1 MSAPAN
7 MEQEKPTILR
17 NQDIV
22 LAVCIVGILTVL
34 VIPIPTWTLD
44 LLLAINISVSIV
56 ILLSTIYLR
65 NPVEFAVFPSL
76 LLVLTLFRL
85 SLNVASTRLIL
96 SQADAGSVIN
106 AFGTFVTAGNPVVGF
121 IIFAILVLIQ
131 FVVITKGAGRISEVA
146 ARFTLDA
153 MPGKQM
159 GVDADLNAGLI
170 TEDQARERRRN
181 IEQEADFYGAMD
193 GATKFVRGDAIA
205 GIIITLI
212 NVLGGLI
219 IGVVQLNMGLGEA
232 AATYTQLT
240 VGDGLVSQ
248 IPALVISVSAA
259 MIVTRTTSDSNLG
272 SDLAEQITRY
282 PRALGVGSVMLAMFG
297 FVPGMP
303 TVPFVMVAG
312 ALGIIGYQSTIWTRE
327 LAEATALAE
336 AQEMVE
342 GDDEPPRTEDLL
354 TVDPMKIEL
363 GYGLIAMA
371 DQKQGGDLLT
381 RIQIIRQQIATKN
394 GFIVPVIRIVD
405 NMRLKANEYRVMLRE
420 SEVARY
426 ELMADHFLAMNP
438 GLVDEEV
445 EGIPTL
451 EPAFGLQAM
460 WVSKANRDKAER
472 MGYTMVELSAVMA
485 THITE
490 VIQAHADELV
500 TREDTQ
506 ALIENLKTVSKTV
519 VDELIPNVLTLGEV
533 QKVLHNLLRERV
545 SIRNLETILEVLADY
560 GARSKDIEVL
570 TEYVRHA
577 IARQICADYKDEEGV
592 LRVVTLSPQIEQ
604 DILNATQTVEGGGS
618 YAPMDPI
625 QTAEITKATAEA
637 VQTLASSGY
646 DPIVL
651 TTAQIRRFFKQMVEA
666 QVPKL
671 VVLSYNEM
679 DPAVQLESLGQVE
692 LNPAVAEL

>member
-1 MSAPAN
+1 MANPA
-7 MEQEKPTILR
+7 EQMTKTPGLR
-17 NQDIV
+17 NQDV
-22 LAVCIVGILTVL
+22 LLAVCIVGILTVL
-34 VIPIPTWTLD
+34 VIPIPTWALD
-44 LLLAINISVSIV
+44 LLLSVNISVSIV

-65 NPVEFAVFPSL
+65 NPVEFAVFPSML
-76 LLVLTLFRL
+76 LMLTLFRL

-96 SQADAGSVIN
+96 SQTSAGSVID
-106 AFGTFVTAGNPVVGF
+106 AFGGFVTAGNPLVGF
-121 IIFAILVLIQ
+121 IIFAILVIIQ

-170 TEDQARERRRN
+170 NEDQARDRRRN
-181 IEQEADFYGAMD
+181 IEKEADFYGAMD

-205 GIIITLI
+205 GIIITLVNI
-212 NVLGGLI
+212 VGGLV
-219 IGVVQLNMGLGEA
+219 IGVVQQGMPITDALS
-232 AATYTQLT
+232 TYTRLT

-259 MIVTRTTSDSNLG
+259 MIVTRTTSDTNLG
-272 SDLAEQITRY
+272 QDLGAQITRY
-282 PRALGVGSVMLAMFG
+282 PRALGVGAAMLALFG

-303 TVPFVMVAG
+303 TLPFLLVSA
-312 ALGIIGYQSTIWTRE
+312 ALGFIGFQSNVFQRE
-327 LAEATALAE
+327 TAQSEARAEACEIAE
-336 AQEMVE
+336 VDA
-342 GDDEPPRTEDLL
+342 EPPRTEDLL
-354 TVDPMKIEL
+354 VVDPMKIEL
-363 GYGLIAMA
+363 GYGLISMA

-381 RIQIIRQQIATKN
+381 RIQIIRQQIATKS
-394 GFIVPVIRIVD
+394 GFVVPVIRIVD

-438 GLVDEEV
+438 GLVEEEI

-460 WVSKANRDKAER
+460 WVSKSNRDKAER
-472 MGYTMVELSAVMA
+472 LGYTIVEPSAVMA

-490 VIQAHADELV
+490 VVMAHADELV

-506 ALIENLKTVSKTV
+506 ALVENLKSTSRTVIE
-519 VDELIPNVLTLGEV
+519 ELVPNVLTLGEV
-533 QKVLHNLLRERV
+533 QKVLHALLRERV

-560 GARSKDIEVL
+560 GARTKDIEVL

-577 IARQICADYKDEEGV
+577 LARQICADYRDEDGI
-592 LRVVTLSPQIEQ
+592 LRVVTLDPQLEQ
-604 DILNATQTVEGGGS
+604 DIVNATQNIEGGS
-618 YAPMDPI
+618 NYVPMDPAK
-625 QTAEITKATAEA
+625 TAAIAEATATA
-637 VQTLASSGY
+637 VQALATAGY

-651 TTAQIRRFFKQMVEA
+651 TTAQARRFYRRMVEG
-666 QVPKL
+666 QIPKL

-679 DPAVQLESLGQVE
+679 DPTIQLESVGQVE
-692 LNPAVAEL
+692 LNPVNIES